1 VPGTGEKYGALAPA
15 GGSPVGQA
23 QLVQPAPVEPTIKAR
38 PHMAGLLALELQTVK
53 TLIAQALALI
63 LVPGSCF
70 VIEHT

>member
-1 VPGTGEKYGALAPA
+1 
-15 GGSPVGQA
+15 
-23 QLVQPAPVEPTIKAR
+23 
-38 PHMAGLLALELQTVK
+38 MAGLLALELQTVK